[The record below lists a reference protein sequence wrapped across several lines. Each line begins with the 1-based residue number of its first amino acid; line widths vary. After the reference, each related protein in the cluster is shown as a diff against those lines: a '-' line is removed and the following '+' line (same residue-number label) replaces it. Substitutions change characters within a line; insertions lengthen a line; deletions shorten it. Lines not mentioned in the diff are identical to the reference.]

1 MPSMANI
8 TVKKNDGTTDIVFTA
23 LSPSGG
29 DKVPA
34 IWRSETAG
42 SQASVKPTLKLMT
55 SDNGPS
61 TARVANAEFVY
72 PYAVTNSTT
81 GVTSVIHRVPI
92 KLSGTFPK
100 EVPDSIINEA
110 VSQAMNLFV
119 SVLFKDSLKAGVAP
133 T

>member
-1 MPSMANI
+1 MPAMANI
-8 TVKKNDGTTDIVFTA
+8 TVKKNDGTTDIVYTV

-61 TARVANAEFVY
+61 TARVAAAEFVY

-81 GVTSVIHRVPI
+81 GVTSVIHRVPF
-92 KLSGTFPK
+92 KLSATLPK
-100 EVPDSIINEA
+100 EVPDATINEA
-110 VSQAMNLFV
+110 VSQALNCFA
-119 SVLFKDSLKAGVAP
+119 SVLFKDSLKSGQAP